1 MDKVLKHKAVDSFFS
16 LGSLNVRVAKPY
28 KVDLSKRLI
37 GSDNVVIVRVPSL
50 SESLGESFAEV
61 NSLINDAKLEP
72 VNG

>member
-1 MDKVLKHKAVDSFFS
+1 MDENLKKRAFDGFFS
-16 LGSLNVRVAKPY
+16 LGSLNVRGTKPY

-37 GSDNVVIVRVPSL
+37 GSDDVVTVRVPSL

-61 NSLINDAKLEP
+61 NSLINDAKLEL